1 MYIFILALCSA
12 FFTLSAKSVEKPLDQ
27 LVKKI
32 TEQRKL
38 LRFPECADYLY
49 IPNGEPGIDIVDV
62 VEKHTEVVRG
72 THILSRQYSVCLL
85 IKKHTKWSLILIWM
99 IK

>member
-1 MYIFILALCSA
+1 MYIFILALCSV
-12 FFTLSAKSVEKPLDQ
+12 FFTLSAKSVEIPLDQ

-38 LRFPECADYLY
+38 LRVPECADYLY

-62 VEKHTEVVRG
+62 VEKHTG
-72 THILSRQYSVCLL
+72 GCPGDPQTQPTIFSVF
-85 IKKHTKWSLILIWM
+85 IDKKHTKWSLILIWM